1 MFRYQPDS
9 RPRGLTPWR
18 DCTDMRAWVS
28 LLERWSTGQ
37 VVTVKARIDGIIQG
51 ALRGWA
57 WDSTQPDRRL
67 VLAVYIDGEVA
78 GTHLADRPRGDLL
91 RAKVGDGA
99 HGLDCPV
106 PIERQD
112 GETHLFEL
120 RLAETS
126 DPAAE
131 PLARARLEV
140 PKQLHMLHGKL
151 ERLAGTQLIGWV
163 RDRARPGEA
172 VALELLVDGALAQ
185 TTQAN
190 RFRRDLLAAG
200 IGHGSYGF
208 VFDLAALPAMPAPGT
223 KLTVR
228 AGAAMAFW
236 ELGGLPFV
244 ETPATD
250 LAAPAPAPPPRPAAP
265 RALTARDRPRQA
277 ATLIEEARGAERRRD
292 FAAAARQLDAALLIV
307 PGDFEAVFLR
317 ARVAHALGDLDMA
330 QRMAT
335 RALQLRPG
343 HANPTR
349 ILARIAS
356 QAGRHAE
363 AVALWAGIGPGDE
376 NYRERLLKRGRSLMG
391 LGRPLEAM
399 VEFGGAVALADTDRD
414 ALRGLAEACE
424 ASGGLQSALGH
435 WRRLLELVPEDPAAN
450 ERVAQIL
457 ARARPVRRAGGPLR
471 DATLR
476 DWQGPL
482 AGEVGRQALAP
493 TPALRLRSRDA
504 EGAPLRYAV
513 LAPHEERPGELP
525 AYALRLDAPAG
536 GAELRFA
543 LEPEA
548 QAALQHGLMLLQE
561 GRAGSGEAPKVE
573 ILLAGAGVERRL
585 ALADFGARPRLLPFL
600 LRLDTAEAT
609 VLALTGLDVVLRL
622 LGAGEVTLRAPRL
635 QAALPAAMAPSHGFE
650 DPALDPSRFA
660 RLAG

>member
-1 MFRYQPDS
+1 MARLHRYARLYSAP
-9 RPRGLTPWR
+9 
-18 DCTDMRAWVS
+18 
-28 LLERWSTGQ
+28 ERWSTSQ

-57 WDSTQPDRRL
+57 WDPAQPDRRL
-67 VLAVYIDGEVA
+67 VLAVSIDGELA
-78 GTHLADRPRGDLL
+78 GTYLADRPRGDLL

-99 HGLDCPV
+99 HGLDCPI

-126 DPAAE
+126 DPAGE
-131 PLARARLEV
+131 PLARASLAV

-172 VALELLVDGALAQ
+172 VALELLVDGTPVQ

-208 VFDLAALPAMPAPGT
+208 VFDLAALPAPPNPGA
-223 KLTVR
+223 KLLVR

-244 ETPATD
+244 ETPPDTSASD
-250 LAAPAPAPPPRPAAP
+250 RPAARTAPPPRPATP

-292 FAAAARQLDAALLIV
+292 FVAAARQLDAALLIV
-307 PGDFEAVFLR
+307 PADFEAVFLR
-317 ARVAHALGDLDMA
+317 ARTAHAMGDLETA
-330 QRMAT
+330 QRMAR
-335 RALQLRPG
+335 RALELRPG

-356 QAGRHAE
+356 QSGRHAE

-376 NYRERLLKRGRSLMG
+376 NYRERLVKRGRSLMS
-391 LGRPLEAM
+391 LGRPLEAL
-399 VEFGGAVALADTDRD
+399 VEFGAAVALAGSDRD

-424 ASGGLQSALGH
+424 ASGGVDSALGH
-435 WRRLLELVPEDPAAN
+435 WRRLLEVAPEDPMAS
-450 ERVAQIL
+450 ERVAQIH
-457 ARARPVRRAGGPLR
+457 ARARPIRRAAGPLR
-471 DATLR
+471 DASLR

-482 AGEVGRQALAP
+482 AGEVGLQWLMP
-493 TPALRLRSRDA
+493 TPALRLRSTDPA
-504 EGAPLRYAV
+504 GGMLRYAV
-513 LAPHEERPGELP
+513 VAPQEERPGELP
-525 AYALRLDAPAG
+525 SYALRLRAPAG
-536 GAELRFA
+536 GAEARFA

-548 QAALQHGLMLLQE
+548 EALLLRGLTMGQE
-561 GRAGSGEAPKVE
+561 GRAEAGTSQPVE

-585 ALADFGARPRLLPFL
+585 ASFEFGARPRLRPFL
-600 LRLDTAEAT
+600 LRLDATEAT
-609 VLALTGLDVVLRL
+609 VLAVSGLEVVLRL
-622 LGAGEVTLRAPRL
+622 TGAGEVALRAPRL
-635 QAALPAAMAPSHGFE
+635 RAMLPPEPPSSRGFE
-650 DPALDPSRFA
+650 DPALDASRFA
-660 RLAG
+660 SLPR